1 MPGEGLLTW
10 SNPDGVGRVRWLQRS
25 VVAITALLFS
35 AATAGAEEP
44 RGVSSDGASRG
55 VAPAAA
61 DERPEAGPAWRLA
74 GRYGEGQGIES
85 EDGEHGLSVRVR
97 AQVRSTVLASGQEDR
112 SPSADF
118 QVRRMR
124 VSFDGHAFGPLV
136 TWRVQL
142 AFAAL
147 DVDPVAPLPLRDA
160 FLTLAPA
167 RDLSLRVGQ
176 MKLPFGRQRVVS
188 SGSLQLVERSIVTGE
203 LNLDRDVGVM
213 LFSDDLGG
221 LGGRLGYH
229 VGVFGGDGRNRVAP
243 GSGLLYAARLV
254 YRPLGGERMK
264 RDLDEVDFERGGAR
278 LEVGV
283 SGAFNQRTDRARST
297 TGEVFATGPWADY
310 AHVGADMTLKAHG
323 LSVTGELLL
332 RDAVE
337 DRRTVERDGAVLTDV
352 ARSGSG
358 VFVQAGYLFRN
369 QLELA
374 GRIGGLRPLG
384 DGGAGVSSTRE
395 AGGGVSYYAHEHAL
409 KVQADAF
416 HLWAPGGEGQVQ
428 VRLQLQFTN

>member
-1 MPGEGLLTW
+1 MSLRDRL
-10 SNPDGVGRVRWLQRS
+10 SRS
-25 VVAITALLFS
+25 VAGLAALFVS
-35 AATAGAEEP
+35 AAATAAEDP
-44 RGVSSDGASRG
+44 QGPASDGSDRD
-55 VAPAAA
+55 VAVPVAA
-61 DERPEAGPAWRLA
+61 EGGSEAGEAWRLA
-74 GRYGEGQGIES
+74 GRYGDGQGIEA
-85 EDGEHGLSVRVR
+85 EDGEHGLRLRVR
-97 AQVRSTVLASGQEDR
+97 AQVRSTVVAAGDEGL

-124 VSFDGHAFGPLV
+124 VSLEGHAFGPLV

-147 DVDPVAPLPLRDA
+147 DVDPVAPVPLRDA
-160 FLTLAPA
+160 FLTLAPS

-229 VGVFGGDGRNRVAP
+229 LGVFGGDGRNRVAT
-243 GSGLLYAARLV
+243 GSGLLYAARVV

-278 LEVGV
+278 LELGL

-310 AHVGADMTLKAHG
+310 AHLGADLTLKAHG
-323 LSVTGELLL
+323 LSVTGELLA

-337 DRRTVERDGAVLTDV
+337 DRRTVERGGTTVTDV
-352 ARSGSG
+352 ARSGYG
-358 VFVQAGYLFRN
+358 AFVQAGYLFCSRV
-369 QLELA
+369 ELA
-374 GRIGGLRPLG
+374 GRVGGLRPLG
-384 DGGAGVSSTRE
+384 AADVGIASTRE
-395 AGGGVSYYAHEHAL
+395 AGGGVSYYVHEHAL

-416 HLWAPGGEGQVQ
+416 YLWEPGGEGRVLAR
-428 VRLQLQFTN
+428 VQLQFTN